1 MSSKDK
7 LVEVALQEFLV
18 NGYQRTSLSLI
29 SGKLGITKPALY
41 YYFSSKKELFIEC
54 IQVFLTHIED
64 TSVNYKSES
73 VSTKEKIRDI
83 IVNYSDPSRNLK
95 PEWQNEGFNNYYFV
109 FDAIKNVPEVK
120 DLFMNSS
127 SGALNELELIIIE
140 GIKNNELK
148 HGIDVEV
155 LVSGIGFLIEG
166 FALGRYMGVMNGDSK
181 IIDNMF
187 ELIWNGI
194 K

>member
-1 MSSKDK
+1 MSSKNK

-18 NGYQRTSLSLI
+18 NGYQKTSLSLI

-73 VSTKEKIRDI
+73 ISTKEKIRDI

-194 K
+194 N